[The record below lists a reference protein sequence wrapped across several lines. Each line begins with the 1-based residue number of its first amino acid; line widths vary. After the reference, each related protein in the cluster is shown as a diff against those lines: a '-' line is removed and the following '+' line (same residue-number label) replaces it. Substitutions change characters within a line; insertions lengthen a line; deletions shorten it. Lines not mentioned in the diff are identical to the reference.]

1 MPPEDR
7 NWRFRVE
14 DILGAIEAIQS
25 YTEGVDFDKF
35 VRDRRTVDAVV
46 RNFIIIGEATA
57 HIPAEV
63 RTGNPKLPWDEMRAM
78 RNIVVHEYFGVTDR
92 ILLDV
97 YWKVQRTNEAP
108 GDRT

>member
-25 YTEGVDFDKF
+25 YTEGMDFDEF

-46 RNFIIIGEATA
+46 
-57 HIPAEV
+57 
-63 RTGNPKLPWDEMRAM
+63 
-78 RNIVVHEYFGVTDR
+78 GV
-92 ILLDV
+92 
-97 YWKVQRTNEAP
+97 A
-108 GDRT
+108 GDGG